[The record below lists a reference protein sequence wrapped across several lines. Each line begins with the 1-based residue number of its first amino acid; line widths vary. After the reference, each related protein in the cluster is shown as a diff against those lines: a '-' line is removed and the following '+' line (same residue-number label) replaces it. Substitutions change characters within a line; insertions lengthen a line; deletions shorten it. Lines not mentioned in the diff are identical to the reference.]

1 MITLED
7 FEGDSLEVA
16 ILGFS
21 VSSENSKYEISYN
34 DAYYL
39 SEENPG
45 YLDFPP
51 IGTQFHTESI
61 ESCPV
66 GYR

>member
-1 MITLED
+1 MT
-7 FEGDSLEVA
+7 DS
-16 ILGFS
+16 
-21 VSSENSKYEISYN
+21 YEISYN

-51 IGTQFHTESI
+51 IGTQFRTESI